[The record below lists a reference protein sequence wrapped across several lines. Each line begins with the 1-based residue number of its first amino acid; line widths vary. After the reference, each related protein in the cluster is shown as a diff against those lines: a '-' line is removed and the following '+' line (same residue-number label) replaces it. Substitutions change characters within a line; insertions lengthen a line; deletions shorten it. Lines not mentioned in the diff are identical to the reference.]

1 VAPVSRPPAD
11 PRVRAWGL
19 LDELVQEVYRATRL
33 FPAEEREGLVRAIR
47 QSAVAA
53 AVRLASG
60 GPAVPEVPDTSV
72 LRASARLSELR
83 YYLYLARRLRLI
95 ESGTYR
101 AVVARHERAARFLDR
116 LRAPARPPRAG
127 PGPAR

>member
-1 VAPVSRPPAD
+1 MSRPPAD

-33 FPAEEREGLVRAIR
+33 FPAEERDGLVRALR

-53 AVRLASG
+53 AVRLASAAPSRPG
-60 GPAVPEVPDTSV
+60 APDGAL
-72 LRASARLSELR
+72 LRAMARLSELR

-101 AVVARHERAARFLDR
+101 AVVARHERAARYLER
-116 LRAPARPPRAG
+116 LRGPSGEARRPAP
-127 PGPAR
+127 PAP

>member
-1 VAPVSRPPAD
+1 MRRPPTD

-19 LDELVQEVYRATRL
+19 LDELVQEVYRATRM
-33 FPAEEREGLVRAIR
+33 FPPEEREGLVRAIR

-53 AVRLASG
+53 AVRLASSETPPGGG
-60 GPAVPEVPDTSV
+60 GPAG
-72 LRASARLSELR
+72 LNRASARLSELR

-101 AVVARHERAARFLDR
+101 AVVARHERAVRFLDR
-116 LRAPARPPRAG
+116 MRRPAPPSRPRGARTSS
-127 PGPAR
+127 

>member
-1 VAPVSRPPAD
+1 MRRPPAD
-11 PRVRAWGL
+11 SRVRAWGL

-53 AVRLASG
+53 AVRLAST
-60 GPAVPEVPDTSV
+60 EVPGPRGAETG
-72 LRASARLSELR
+72 LCRAAARLSELR

-101 AVVARHERAARFLDR
+101 AVVARHDRAARFLDR
-116 LRAPARPPRAG
+116 LRRPPEHARTQTR
-127 PGPAR
+127 PAP